1 VAVSDARAAYA
12 RYEGSTDS
20 TVAPTPSWTNL
31 RYRRRASSRDGPK
44 WLSSP
49 STASQLGGGASPMI
63 ARWLLQDHCSGASP
77 IPARTG
83 FQDDI
88 PRIREEMRVPIDR
101 QSQL

>member
-1 VAVSDARAAYA
+1 
-12 RYEGSTDS
+12 
-20 TVAPTPSWTNL
+20 
-31 RYRRRASSRDGPK
+31 
-44 WLSSP
+44 
-49 STASQLGGGASPMI
+49 MI